1 MTSSRHH
8 HQSSYTKG
16 VSESARKKTTNVG
29 VGTSQTSYH
38 VTTERSHKK
47 TATGVSEKTPKP
59 RIFDSGYSSG
69 GVAGGRSSGS
79 QLGRTTDKTLL
90 TGSPSLSIP
99 SATVSIPATLSD
111 LRVSG
116 EGVRRV
122 ERGRVRQLEHEVSVL
137 EQQLAEKTQSA
148 QTRVAEVTCMRS
160 ELAREKA
167 ALARVSYHH
176 FLSN

>member
-38 VTTERSHKK
+38 VITERSK

-69 GVAGGRSSGS
+69 GVAGGRSSSS
-79 QLGRTTDKTLL
+79 QLGRTTDKTL
-90 TGSPSLSIP
+90 TGSPSLSLP

-160 ELAREKA
+160 ELARERA
-167 ALARVSYHH
+167 ALARVSSHH
-176 FLSN
+176 FLSD